1 MNKEKKTEVKVGL
14 MVILGIVLFLW
25 ILGWSKNFSLSEKY
39 QYLNVEF
46 NSVAGLSE
54 GDVVSIN
61 GVKKGYVDEIKLTR
75 NTAVAKLRIEKD
87 ITLYEDASFSVM
99 MLDLMGGKKVEI
111 HPGNSEKII
120 DVNILH
126 KGQFLGDIASA
137 MAALSG
143 VQTDIIVLI
152 KEVKDAVTNLNNS
165 FLSENFVTE
174 IRKNL
179 KDLNSLVNT
188 ANSVIKNN
196 ESGISNLINNSNKLV
211 SKGNDLLDKNETDI
225 TSSISSLK
233 ELLNK
238 SKLLVTNIN
247 QFAEEVRAQKN
258 NVGKIIYDEQF
269 LKDIKETLLQTN
281 QLIKILLEQIQ
292 KDGINVDANIF

>member
-238 SKLLVTNIN
+238 SKVLVTNIN

>member
-54 GDVVSIN
+54 GDVVAIN

-238 SKLLVTNIN
+238 SKLLVTNIH